1 MLEVKGISKFYGNKM
16 AVQDISFSV
25 SQGQVVGLLGH
36 NGCGKSTTMNIITNC
51 LAPSD
56 GEVFIDGISVAENP
70 ITAKTKI
77 GYLPE
82 IPPVYPDMTVEEQL
96 KFTCGLRKVP
106 KKEYETQIRTVCEYL
121 NITGV
126 RKRLIHNLSK
136 GYRQRVGF
144 AQALIGNPQLL
155 ILDEPTVGLDPQQ
168 IIELRELILRLKE
181 KHTIIISSH
190 ILSEIA
196 VTCDRI
202 LVLSNGRLVAD
213 DTLSGL
219 VRRASEG
226 AEVVLQADGTP
237 VQITELVQSIDAV
250 EECRTETDP
259 ITGEP
264 EYHICV
270 KDGEDIHSELF
281 SRLAEAGWPIR
292 VLKPVHASLEDVFLR
307 LTQDRRYLTKEVQG
321 QQNPEGQKQG
331 EQSQDKRIQK
341 QKGQVKA

>member
-16 AVQDISFSV
+16 AIQDIHFSV
-25 SQGQVVGLLGH
+25 ASGQVVGLLGH

-51 LAPSD
+51 LAPSE
-56 GEVFIDGISVAENP
+56 GEVFIDGVSVAENP
-70 ITAKTKI
+70 IAAKSKI

-96 KFTCGLRKVP
+96 TFACGLRRVP
-106 KKEYETQIRTVCEYL
+106 KKEYQEQIAKVCAYL

-144 AQALIGNPQLL
+144 AQALIGDPKLL

-168 IIELRELILRLKE
+168 IIELRELIMRLKE
-181 KHTIIISSH
+181 KHTIILSSH

-202 LVLSNGRLVAD
+202 IVLSNGRLVAD

-219 VRRASEG
+219 VRRASEN
-226 AEVVLQADGTP
+226 AELVLQADGVP
-237 VQITELVQSIDAV
+237 EQIVEQICSIESV
-250 EECRTETDP
+250 EACRVEQDP
-259 ITGEP
+259 ISKEP
-264 EYHICV
+264 EYHILV
-270 KDGEDIHSELF
+270 KDQQDIHRELF
-281 SRLAEAGWPIR
+281 DRLAKADCPIR

-307 LTQDRRYLTKEVQG
+307 LTQDQRYLM
-321 QQNPEGQKQG
+321 
-331 EQSQDKRIQK
+331 
-341 QKGQVKA
+341 

>member
-25 SQGQVVGLLGH
+25 SSGQVVGLLGH

-51 LAPSD
+51 LAPSE
-56 GEVFIDGISVAENP
+56 GEVIIDGISVVENP
-70 ITAKTKI
+70 VAAKAKI

-96 KFTCGLRKVP
+96 RFACGLRKVP
-106 KKEYETQIRTVCEYL
+106 KQEYETQIATVCDYL

-144 AQALIGNPQLL
+144 AQALIGNPELL

-168 IIELRELILRLKE
+168 IIELRELIMRLKE

-219 VRRASEG
+219 VRRASEH
-226 AEVVLQADGTP
+226 AELVLQADGTP
-237 VQITELVQSIDAV
+237 EQIMALVRSIESV
-250 EECRTETDP
+250 EECRVEKDP
-259 ITGEP
+259 VTGEP
-264 EYHICV
+264 EYHIRV
-270 KDGEDIHSELF
+270 KEEQDIHSELF
-281 SRLAEAGWPIR
+281 ECLAKADCPIR

-307 LTQDRRYLTKEVQG
+307 LTQDRRYLM
-321 QQNPEGQKQG
+321 
-331 EQSQDKRIQK
+331 
-341 QKGQVKA
+341 

>member
-1 MLEVKGISKFYGNKM
+1 MLEVKGISKIYGDKM
-16 AVQDISFSV
+16 AIQDINFSV
-25 SQGQVVGLLGH
+25 SSGQVVGLLGH

-51 LAPSD
+51 LAPSE
-56 GEVFIDGISVAENP
+56 GEVFIDGISVTEDP
-70 ITAKTKI
+70 IAVKAKI

-96 KFTCGLRKVP
+96 TFACGLRKVP
-106 KKEYETQIRTVCEYL
+106 KREYETQIATVCEYL

-144 AQALIGNPQLL
+144 AQALIGNPELL

-168 IIELRELILRLKE
+168 IIEMRELIMRLKE

-219 VRRASEG
+219 VRRASEQ
-226 AEVVLQADGTP
+226 EELVLQADGTP
-237 VQITELVQSIDAV
+237 EQIMEIVRSIETV
-250 EECRTETDP
+250 EECRVEKEP
-259 ITGEP
+259 VTGEP
-264 EYHICV
+264 EYHIRV
-270 KDGEDIHSELF
+270 KGDADIHSELF
-281 SRLAEAGWPIR
+281 TRLAKADCPIR

-307 LTQDRRYLTKEVQG
+307 LTQDRRYLM
-321 QQNPEGQKQG
+321 
-331 EQSQDKRIQK
+331 
-341 QKGQVKA
+341 

>member
-25 SQGQVVGLLGH
+25 SSGQVVGLLGH

-51 LAPSD
+51 LAPSE
-56 GEVFIDGISVAENP
+56 GEVFIDGISVVENP
-70 ITAKTKI
+70 VAAKAKI

-82 IPPVYPDMTVEEQL
+82 IPPVYPDMTVEEQ
-96 KFTCGLRKVP
+96 FRFACGLRKVP
-106 KKEYETQIRTVCEYL
+106 KQEYETQIATVCDYL

-144 AQALIGNPQLL
+144 AQALIGNPELL

-168 IIELRELILRLKE
+168 IIELRELIMRLKE

-219 VRRASEG
+219 VRRASEH
-226 AEVVLQADGTP
+226 AELILQADGTLE
-237 VQITELVQSIDAV
+237 QIMALVRSIESV
-250 EECRTETDP
+250 EECRVEKDP
-259 ITGEP
+259 VTGEL
-264 EYHICV
+264 EYHIRV
-270 KDGEDIHSELF
+270 KEEQDIHSELF
-281 SRLAEAGWPIR
+281 ECLAKADCPIR

-307 LTQDRRYLTKEVQG
+307 LTQDRRYFM
-321 QQNPEGQKQG
+321 
-331 EQSQDKRIQK
+331 
-341 QKGQVKA
+341 